1 MADILRP
8 VAACIQ
14 SSMNDSCVILM
25 LSLDFFGVEEV
36 CPLDIAASV
45 LLSFPS
51 DSFNVFIENLV
62 HARAVISVSNMGKDS
77 NCYPAAG
84 RSAPSWVLL
93 ALF

>member
-62 HARAVISVSNMGKDS
+62 HARAVIKHGL
-77 NCYPAAG
+77 G
-84 RSAPSWVLL
+84 Q
-93 ALF
+93 